1 MFGFKRSSKPKR
13 KSGKSPTRLSINNN
27 QSAEPKMLYNI
38 PSVSQ
43 IAPLPQNK
51 SHGILPVLSL
61 DGRDAPNLMPLE
73 PSDPDLAND
82 HETTSNNNES
92 NRQPVGD
99 RYQIEMN
106 RLASLPSLSF
116 ATLGSFSIKSLF
128 SLLFMR
134 V

>member
-1 MFGFKRSSKPKR
+1 MFGFKRTSKTKH
-13 KSGKSPTRLSINNN
+13 KSGKSPTRPSMNNT

-61 DGRDAPNLMPLE
+61 DGRDAPHLMPSE
-73 PSDPDLAND
+73 TSDPDQPID
-82 HETTSNNNES
+82 HETTNNNNEN

-99 RYQIEMN
+99 
-106 RLASLPSLSF
+106 
-116 ATLGSFSIKSLF
+116 
-128 SLLFMR
+128 
-134 V
+134 